1 MQKVLLGIDKI
12 STFVGQAFSWLIVAL
27 TALMTWEIFSRRFF
41 DSPHAWTFDAQI
53 QLYGTMFMCAGA
65 YTLAKQGMVRG
76 DVLYGF
82 LTPRVQAGI
91 DLVLYVCFFLPGIVA
106 LTYAG
111 WIYAG
116 ESWGIRERSTV
127 MSNGPPLYW
136 FKSVIPFAGAL
147 IGVQGLA
154 EIIRCVLCLRD
165 GDWPSRKE
173 DVEEVDVDKL
183 KEMVHVKDEDI
194 EKLDDIV
201 VQQQKKKAESTG
213 SHGEGAA

>member
-12 STFVGQAFSWLIVAL
+12 STFVGHAFSWLIVAL

-41 DSPHAWTFDAQI
+41 DAPHAWTFDAQI
-53 QLYGTMFMCAGA
+53 QLYGILFMTAGA
-65 YTLAKQGMVRG
+65 YTLAKSGMVRG

-82 LTPRVQAGI
+82 LSPRVQASI
-91 DLVLYVCFFLPGIVA
+91 DIVLYVFFFVPGIVA
-106 LTYAG
+106 LSYAG

-116 ESWGIRERSTV
+116 ESWAIRERSTI
-127 MSNGPPLYW
+127 MSDGPPLYW

-147 IGVQGLA
+147 MGLQGAA
-154 EIIRCVLCLRD
+154 EIARCVLCLKH
-165 GDWPSRKE
+165 GKWPSRTE

-194 EKLDDIV
+194 AKLDAIV
-201 VQQQKKKAESTG
+201 VEQEKRAGRGAKEKES
-213 SHGEGAA
+213 

>member
-1 MQKVLLGIDKI
+1 MQKALLSIDKV
-12 STFVGQAFSWLIVAL
+12 STWVGQAFSWLIVAL

-41 DSPHAWTFDAQI
+41 DAPHAWTFDAQI
-53 QLYGTMFMCAGA
+53 QLYGILFMTAGA
-65 YTLAKQGMVRG
+65 YTLAKSGMVRG

-82 LTPRVQAGI
+82 LPPRVQASI
-91 DLVLYVCFFLPGIVA
+91 DLVLYLVFFLPGIVA

-116 ESWGIRERSTV
+116 ESWAIGERSTI
-127 MSNGPPLYW
+127 MSDGPPVYW

-154 EIIRCVLCLRD
+154 EIARCVLCLRD
-165 GDWPSRKE
+165 GEWPSRKE

-194 EKLDDIV
+194 DKLDALV
-201 VQQQKKKAESTG
+201 LEQRKKNVGE
-213 SHGEGAA
+213 EGAA